1 MHPLDNPAWHALL
14 GPHRPLG
21 ELRDGAAR
29 YVRGVTPFAAL
40 PDEPTPRD
48 WEALRAL
55 LGPGEVAVLFR
66 ERVTPPRG
74 WQEEMRIPTVQ
85 MVGPAARRA
94 PSGQARPLGAA
105 DVPEMLALVRR
116 TEPGPFARRTIELGT
131 YLGIR
136 SGEGGALVAMAGER
150 MRFAG
155 HTEVSAVC
163 TDAAERGRGLAT
175 ELVSAL
181 VDAIVARGETPF
193 LHAAATNERAI
204 RLYERLGFTVRTR
217 FEVMVLRPPG

>member
-14 GPHRPLG
+14 GPHRALG
-21 ELRDGAAR
+21 EIRAGAAR
-29 YVRGVTPFAAL
+29 YARGVTPFAAL
-40 PDEPTPRD
+40 PDEPTERD
-48 WEALRAL
+48 WQALRTL
-55 LGPGEVAVLFR
+55 LAPGEVAVLFR
-66 ERVTPPRG
+66 GRVTPPAG
-74 WQEEMRIPTVQ
+74 WQEEMCIPTVQ
-85 MVGPAARRA
+85 MVGGAARRA
-94 PSGQARPLGAA
+94 PSERALRLGPA

-136 SGEGGALVAMAGER
+136 GEGGALVAMAGER
-150 MRFAG
+150 MRFAD

-163 TDAAERGRGLAT
+163 TDAAERGHGLAT

-204 RLYERLGFTVRTR
+204 RLYEQLGFTVRTR
-217 FEVMVLRPPG
+217 FEITVLRPPG